1 MDDSVVWEEM
11 SVERALVKVYGAAV
25 SGIEANMVTIEAQIS
40 TGTKFMLVGLPDAA
54 VKESHQRIQAAIAES
69 GYEYQEARYIINM
82 APADLR
88 KEGAAYDLPLAIAI
102 LALSE
107 KLPTERLTDTMVM
120 GELALD
126 GGLRP
131 ITGVLPMTILAHR
144 QGFKNII
151 VPQANAKE
159 ASVIEGIRVFGADH
173 LSEVISYL
181 SEGES
186 ALTEYHYDEE
196 EIFQHP
202 LLQYAD
208 FAEVKG
214 QEMVKRAIEVA
225 ASGQH
230 NIIMIG
236 PPGSGKSMMAKRV
249 PSILPPFTKEEAQE
263 TTMIHSVAGTLPTHI
278 ALMRERPFR
287 APHHSTSNVALVG
300 GGSYPKPGEISLAH
314 NGVLFLD
321 ELPEF
326 ARNVLEVLRQPLEDR
341 QITVSRSR
349 QTVTFPAS
357 FMLVASMNPCPCGH
371 YNNPQKQCTCTEA
384 QVKGY
389 LGRISGP
396 LLDRIDIQVEILP
409 VPFEM
414 LSDKRK
420 GEPSAAIRER
430 VIKARAIQKERF
442 RGMPGIYTNAQ
453 MTPAMMQEF
462 VHVDPNGL
470 QQLKRAMEQFKL
482 SARAYDRIL
491 KVARTIAD
499 LDGSQDINIRHIGE
513 AINYRKLD
521 RGSWGSSQVI

>member
-1 MDDSVVWEEM
+1 M
-11 SVERALVKVYGAAV
+11 SDVEWIDVGVDRALVKVYGAAV
-25 SGIEANMVTIEAQIS
+25 SGIDATKVTIEAQIS
-40 TGTKFMLVGLPDAA
+40 NGAKFMLVGLPDAA

-69 GYEYQEARYIINM
+69 GYEYKEHRYIINM
-82 APADLR
+82 APADLK

-102 LALSE
+102 LAL
-107 KLPTERLTDTMVM
+107 TERLPLERLQDTMIM
-120 GELALD
+120 GELSLD
-126 GGLRP
+126 GHIRP
-131 ITGVLPMTILAHR
+131 IHGILPMTITAKKE
-144 QGFKNII
+144 GFKNII
-151 VPQANAKE
+151 VPYSNARE
-159 ASVIEGIRVFGADH
+159 ASVVEGIRVFGADK
-173 LSEVISYL
+173 LQEVVDFL
-181 SEGES
+181 KVGEG
-186 ALTEYHYDEE
+186 ALQEFRYEE
-196 EIFQHP
+196 QDLFDQH

-214 QEMVKRAIEVA
+214 QETVKRALEVA
-225 ASGQH
+225 AAGNH

-249 PSILPPFTKEEAQE
+249 PSILPPFTKDEAQE
-263 TTMIHSVAGTLPTHI
+263 TTMIHSVAGTLPTNI

-341 QITVSRSR
+341 QITVSRAR

-371 YNNPQKQCTCTEA
+371 YNNPFRACECTEM
-384 QVKGY
+384 QVKNY

-396 LLDRIDIQVEILP
+396 LLDRIDIQVEIVP
-409 VPFEM
+409 VPFEA
-414 LSDKRK
+414 LADKAPS
-420 GEPSAAIRER
+420 EPSAAIRER
-430 VIKARAIQKERF
+430 VMQAREIQRERF
-442 RGMPGIYTNAQ
+442 KHVPGIYTNAQ
-453 MTPAMMQEF
+453 MTPALMQEY
-462 VHVDPNGL
+462 VHLDKPSMDR
-470 QQLKRAMEQFKL
+470 LKTAMDYFKL

-499 LDGSQDINIRHIGE
+499 LDGSPEITIQHIGE
-513 AINYRKLD
+513 AVNYRKLD
-521 RGSWGSSQVI
+521 RSTWGGTNL

>member
-1 MDDSVVWEEM
+1 MDDSVLWEET

-25 SGIEANMVTIEAQIS
+25 SGIEACKVTIEAQIS
-40 TGTKFMLVGLPDAA
+40 SGTKFMLVGLPDAA

-69 GYEYQEARYIINM
+69 GYTYQEHRYIINM
-82 APADLR
+82 APADLK

-102 LALSE
+102 LSLSE
-107 KLPTERLTDTMVM
+107 KLPTERLADTMIM

-126 GGLRP
+126 GALRP
-131 ITGVLPMTILAHR
+131 IHGVLPMTIMAKR

-151 VPQANAKE
+151 VPRADAKE
-159 ASVIEGIRVFGADH
+159 ASVIEGIRVFGAER
-173 LSEVISYL
+173 LAEVVDYL
-181 SEGES
+181 SRGS
-186 ALTEYHYDEE
+186 TALKEYLYDEE
-196 EIFQHP
+196 EIFHHP
-202 LLQYAD
+202 LLHYAD

-230 NIIMIG
+230 NIIMVG

-341 QITVSRSR
+341 QITVSRAR

-371 YNNPQKQCTCTEA
+371 YNNPFKECTCTEA

-414 LSDKRK
+414 LSSKQR
-420 GEPSAAIRER
+420 GEPSEAIRER
-430 VIKARAIQKERF
+430 VMKARAIQKERF
-442 RGMPGIYTNAQ
+442 KGMPGIYTNAQ

-462 VHVDPNGL
+462 VHVDANGL
-470 QQLKRAMEQFKL
+470 MQLKQAMERFKL

-491 KVARTIAD
+491 KVSRTIAD
-499 LDGSQDINIRHIGE
+499 LDASQDITIQHIGE

-521 RGSWGSSQVI
+521 RGSWGTRTL